1 MVEADVAISR
11 SDHIEKIK
19 SIDECVVTALPSFK
33 GDSEQVGRSS
43 FVSFSSVADSDGSE
57 SGEEP
62 ISTSKFSL
70 CRAIHVYESLKP
82 RMKSL
87 VDPFK
92 CGNEENYDRLC
103 ARLKKP
109 NIYRDAQASLL
120 NLLGRKEENLNK
132 VLSIL
137 FYLNRPILQSRA
149 WTKFK
154 SEPLYSL
161 IYETF
166 LPYYRSSSGPAI
178 SGDKSFGRF
187 LYAKKKQVVRKFRGK
202 AIEKIDA
209 STSF

>member
-1 MVEADVAISR
+1 FEDFTARTSKTGMVLREHHRENMVEADAAISR
-11 SDHIEKIK
+11 SDHTEKIK

-33 GDSEQVGRSS
+33 GDSEQGGRS
-43 FVSFSSVADSDGSE
+43 
-57 SGEEP
+57 EEP

-92 CGNEENYDRLC
+92 YGNEENYNRLC

-132 VLSIL
+132 KHSC
-137 FYLNRPILQSRA
+137 PINAHPRDPQSV
-149 WTKFK
+149 
-154 SEPLYSL
+154 
-161 IYETF
+161 ETRSVERDSF
-166 LPYYRSSSGPAI
+166 LDQGAQDPG
-178 SGDKSFGRF
+178 GFNNH
-187 LYAKKKQVVRKFRGK
+187 RG
-202 AIEKIDA
+202 
-209 STSF
+209 